1 MQEHLGLV
9 YPTGRTSWT
18 TVLTSGIRPKSCLA
32 NSILLPARCL
42 IVSSCSQT
50 AVSTAF
56 GYERV
61 AQDSVSDGLSSEE
74 VALLIAAK
82 RSQAGLDQVV
92 SKSELAQQITLETLE
107 PRPYPAQALPGTTE
121 ANSKGTWTL
130 TDDNLATMVLRNAM
144 GKGDEELGRR
154 LMSMNK
160 EGGAKASVTTRLWCG
175 CCTIVNGVRC

>member
-1 MQEHLGLV
+1 M
-9 YPTGRTSWT
+9 
-18 TVLTSGIRPKSCLA
+18 
-32 NSILLPARCL
+32 
-42 IVSSCSQT
+42 SSCSQT

-107 PRPYPAQALPGTTE
+107 PRPYPAQPLPGTTE